1 LGFVVFLL
9 LNAVLYVRPGD
20 LIPAAESLHIY
31 EAVILTCLLFGFP
44 QVFAQLNPPSLK
56 DNPIT
61 ACVLALFSITV
72 LTELLRGRLD
82 AAYDAAEVLGKMAVY
97 FLLLVGLVDT
107 PRKMRWML
115 QSLLACGVLILAL
128 AVLDYHQIATIP
140 GMHITVEGV
149 MVDGE
154 WVEERRLGTTSIFGD
169 PNDCALFINHCI
181 LIAVYLVLGGGGA
194 SSLRLLWAAPMVFC
208 GYALTLTQSRGGLA
222 SLMAGLVAYCVGRF
236 GRKAVV
242 IAAPFLPVL
251 LAFFGGRQSSGG
263 LTSGTGQQRVQ
274 IWTEYI
280 GFFRDNPVLGLGWK
294 LGAENVAY
302 VAHNSYLQG
311 YGEQGFAAGTLFV
324 GAFYLAFR
332 TFGKIM
338 TRPDP
343 KAAVTEAARLRPCLM
358 GVVVSQMVGMMALT
372 RNYSLPTYTVLG
384 LVAAYA
390 RFARVDP
397 PLPTGGRLAKHL
409 LVASALFL
417 VYILFV
423 IKLTVKF

>member
-169 PNDCALFINHCI
+169 PNDCALFICSP
-181 LIAVYLVLGGGGA
+181 LTAWGAGGA
-194 SSLRLLWAAPMVFC
+194 RRRSD
-208 GYALTLTQSRGGLA
+208 
-222 SLMAGLVAYCVGRF
+222 
-236 GRKAVV
+236 
-242 IAAPFLPVL
+242 
-251 LAFFGGRQSSGG
+251 SSGPRRW
-263 LTSGTGQQRVQ
+263 S
-274 IWTEYI
+274 
-280 GFFRDNPVLGLGWK
+280 
-294 LGAENVAY
+294 
-302 VAHNSYLQG
+302 S
-311 YGEQGFAAGTLFV
+311 AGT
-324 GAFYLAFR
+324 
-332 TFGKIM
+332 
-338 TRPDP
+338 P
-343 KAAVTEAARLRPCLM
+343 
-358 GVVVSQMVGMMALT
+358 
-372 RNYSLPTYTVLG
+372 
-384 LVAAYA
+384 
-390 RFARVDP
+390 
-397 PLPTGGRLAKHL
+397 
-409 LVASALFL
+409 
-417 VYILFV
+417 
-423 IKLTVKF
+423 